1 MGQCGSL
8 IAKVLYVK
16 QGTNKQFAILD
27 AGMTDLIRPALY
39 QAFHKIENIT
49 SDAPQQTYD
58 VVGPICESSDVFGK
72 AVDLNGVKRGDLIAL
87 RSAGAYGEIM
97 LQVITAVSCRKVIHR
112 TNWYKCSTRFE

>member
-1 MGQCGSL
+1 FELGRAVVGQCGSL
-8 IAKVLYVK
+8 ISQVLYVK

-49 SDAPQQTYD
+49 SEAPVQVYD

-72 AVDLNGVKRGDLIAL
+72 AVDLNGVKRGDFIAL

-97 LQVITAVSCRKVIHR
+97 ASGYNCRELPQGYTSDELV
-112 TNWYKCSTRFE
+112 